1 MTQKDKIQ
9 ALEQWIIDK
18 HGYNTLADIYM
29 QHKVDATNKILTI
42 SDPNEFERK
51 RMERAVANKY

>member
-29 QHKVDATNKILTI
+29 QCKINATNKMLEIADYDT
-42 SDPNEFERK
+42 FERM
-51 RMERAVANKY
+51 RMETR

>member
-18 HGYNTLADIYM
+18 HGFNTLADIYM
-29 QHKVDATNKILTI
+29 QCKIYATNKLLEIADADAFNTALI
-42 SDPNEFERK
+42 ELRDEENR
-51 RMERAVANKY
+51 

>member
-1 MTQKDKIQ
+1 MTQKDKMQ

-29 QHKVDATNKILTI
+29 QHRINATNKMLEIA
-42 SDPNEFERK
+42 DADAFEQA
-51 RMERAVANKY
+51 RMEIR